1 LTLLLDVPSSVSKS
15 RLHERQIATS
25 SSADRIEQAGDAFH
39 ERLRNG
45 FLEMAKSEPARIK
58 VIDSSKSIEEVDDE
72 IQKAV
77 LAFL

>member
-1 LTLLLDVPSSVSKS
+1 
-15 RLHERQIATS
+15 
-25 SSADRIEQAGDAFH
+25 
-39 ERLRNG
+39 
-45 FLEMAKSEPARIK
+45 MAKSEPARIK